1 MIMLLTGLRARSSVH
16 TSSTFIDAT
25 SSSDCPFSALM
36 SPQMYCPF
44 FTASMFLIWF
54 STRKARRC
62 LTVSGT
68 HFSPTGIHPPKLS
81 MLGILTKKSSQPSR
95 RPLVQ
100 WPCLGHGIQLGRT
113 ASQIVV
119 LLTSKSN
126 MSTNRLNTIF
136 FVSSAIIQHH
146 ATIFCYYQPCVPF
159 PLFSCERS
167 Q

>member
-1 MIMLLTGLRARSSVH
+1 
-16 TSSTFIDAT
+16 
-25 SSSDCPFSALM
+25 
-36 SPQMYCPF
+36 
-44 FTASMFLIWF
+44 
-54 STRKARRC
+54 

-126 MSTNRLNTIF
+126 MSTNRLKTIF
-136 FVSSAIIQHH
+136 FCQFCNHPTSCDNILFLPTLCAISDVFLWKVTITNSVS
-146 ATIFCYYQPCVPF
+146 
-159 PLFSCERS
+159 L
-167 Q
+167 